1 MTGQR
6 PILMILLFQSIKNGI
21 FITFVVI
28 IRAVEPTLAAKMMIK
43 KDNIESNVMLIQIWR
58 IVIARAIA

>member
-6 PILMILLFQSIKNGI
+6 PILMILLFQSIKNRI

-43 KDNIESNVMLIQIWR
+43 KDNIESKVMLIQIWS